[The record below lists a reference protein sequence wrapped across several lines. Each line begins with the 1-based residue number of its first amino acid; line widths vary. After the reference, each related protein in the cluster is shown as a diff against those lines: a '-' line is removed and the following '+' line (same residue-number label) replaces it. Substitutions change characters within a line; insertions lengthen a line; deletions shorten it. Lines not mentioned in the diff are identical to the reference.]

1 MRQLLMSMLLIV
13 TVVMIYTSISQ
24 GEEGMQGQVTASG
37 GGWRIKSLELIRE
50 AAACLCPVRLFI
62 LLVDVFSDI

>member
-37 GGWRIKSLELIRE
+37 GRMADQISRIN
-50 AAACLCPVRLFI
+50 P
-62 LLVDVFSDI
+62 